1 MDPAAV
7 QVTGSGGEES
17 GVAGMGI
24 DCCGP
29 AAKPT
34 DALAVPRRDGLSGGE
49 GGGGRGRRR
58 PGSPSR
64 RHRSWPRRSL
74 NGFLCCHWEACKH
87 PCWWVGGERLLMVAA
102 VTQVDVQQ
110 TQAQAVDDV

>member
-1 MDPAAV
+1 M
-7 QVTGSGGEES
+7 EES
-17 GVAGMGI
+17 GDAGMGI

-34 DALAVPRRDGLSGGE
+34 DALVVPRRDGLSGGE

-64 RHRSWPRRSL
+64 PRHGDIDRGLGALKTASCVFIGRPANILVGGW
-74 NGFLCCHWEACKH
+74 GG
-87 PCWWVGGERLLMVAA
+87 VGGERLLMVAA

-110 TQAQAVDDV
+110 TQAQAVGDV